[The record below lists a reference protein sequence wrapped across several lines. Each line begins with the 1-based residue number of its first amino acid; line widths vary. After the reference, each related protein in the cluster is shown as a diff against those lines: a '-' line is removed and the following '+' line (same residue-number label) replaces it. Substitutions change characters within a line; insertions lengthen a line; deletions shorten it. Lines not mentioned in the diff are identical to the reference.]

1 MMSEVNRVNGL
12 LKRYGGNSPLVLPA
26 LLLMLYLVVPVVYLF
41 FTLPWPQV
49 PGQLAD
55 PIALGALVTSLLSA
69 SLATCLIALFGVPL
83 GYLLARRDFPGRGLL
98 TLLVYLPLVFP
109 PVVSGI
115 LLLLLYGPYGLIGSP
130 FANAGLELDSS
141 FTGIV
146 LAQIFVASPFV
157 IIAARSA
164 FETVDP
170 ALEQVATTL
179 GKGKLEI
186 FWRVN
191 LPVARAGIIAGL
203 LLGWLRA
210 LGEFGATVIMAYHP
224 YTLPVYL
231 YVQLTGTG
239 VDAALPLVLLTLAV
253 SFIGVGLVLWLQY
266 AGRRQAR

>member
-1 MMSEVNRVNGL
+1 MSL
-12 LKRYGGNSPLVLPA
+12 LLRRPGGSGILALPA
-26 LLLMLYLVVPVVYLF
+26 VLLLLYLVIPVVYLF
-41 FTLPWPQV
+41 FTLPWHDV

-55 PIALGALVTSLLSA
+55 PVALGSLVTSLLSA
-69 SLATCLIALFGVPL
+69 TLAICLIALFGVPL
-83 GYLLARRDFPGRGLL
+83 GYLLARRDFPGRGVL

-115 LLLLLYGPYGLIGSP
+115 LLLLLYGPYGLIGTP

-141 FTGIV
+141 FTGVV
-146 LAQIFVASPFV
+146 LSQIFVASPFV

-164 FETVDP
+164 FEAVDP
-170 ALEQVATTL
+170 ALEQVAATL
-179 GKGKLEI
+179 GKGTFEI
-186 FWRVN
+186 FWHVN

-210 LGEFGATVIMAYHP
+210 LGEFGATVVMAYHP

-231 YVQLTGTG
+231 YVQLSGTG

-253 SFIGVGLVLWLQY
+253 SFIGVGLVLWLQQ
-266 AGRRQAR
+266 ANRQREAR

>member
-1 MMSEVNRVNGL
+1 MRQESIARTRWNTGRRTLML
-12 LKRYGGNSPLVLPA
+12 LGAVL
-26 LLLMLYLVVPVVYLF
+26 LLYLVTPLVYFLV
-41 FTLPWPQV
+41 TLPWRDV

-55 PIALGALVTSLLSA
+55 SLALSALVTSLLSA
-69 SLATCLIALFGVPL
+69 TLALIITALLGVPL
-83 GYLLARRDFPGRGLL
+83 AYLLARRDFPGRGLL

-115 LLLLLYGPYGLIGSP
+115 MLLLLYGPYGPIGGP

-146 LAQIFVASPFV
+146 LAQIFVSSPFV

-164 FETVDP
+164 FEAVDP
-170 ALEQVATTL
+170 ALEQVAATL
-179 GKGKLEI
+179 GKGSWSI

-191 LPVARAGIIAGL
+191 LPVARTGIIAGL

-210 LGEFGATVIMAYHP
+210 LGEFGATVVLAYHP

-231 YVQLTGTG
+231 YVQLSGTG
-239 VDAALPLVLLTLAV
+239 VSAALPLALLALGV
-253 SFIGVGLVLWLQY
+253 SCVGGGLVLWLQRVDQRK
-266 AGRRQAR
+266 GVP